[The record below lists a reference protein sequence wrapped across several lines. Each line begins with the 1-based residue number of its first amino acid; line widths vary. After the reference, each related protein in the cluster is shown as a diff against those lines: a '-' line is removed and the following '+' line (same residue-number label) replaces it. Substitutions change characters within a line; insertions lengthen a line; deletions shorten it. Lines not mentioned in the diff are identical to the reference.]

1 MLWTLCQPIIVGHEW
16 ISEPER
22 EVGKKTCD
30 THSCIF

>member
-22 EVGKKTCD
+22 EVGKKNLW
-30 THSCIF
+30 HS